1 MKFSRRYPA
10 NIWNCAAIFKRNDIL
25 TFERTGNGEPVCW
38 VAVQNFILLILFPL
52 TIIDIMLK
60 QVPNHV
66 HIYLESNPNP
76 NSLKFVVN
84 DVLVPEGLSFD
95 FPDAGSTGI
104 SPLAGELFGYDF
116 VDRVFFA
123 SNFITV
129 TKKEDVEWLEVQNIL
144 KEHIKTYLEEGK
156 FVIALDQP
164 EEAVQEEETESVKKI
179 KAILD
184 EYIRPAVE
192 QDGGAITYH
201 SFQDGIVKVKL
212 QGSCSGCPSS
222 TITLKAG
229 IENLFVR
236 MMPDEVKG
244 VEAIA

>member
-1 MKFSRRYPA
+1 MLQ
-10 NIWNCAAIFKRNDIL
+10 AAPKN
-25 TFERTGNGEPVCW
+25 
-38 VAVQNFILLILFPL
+38 
-52 TIIDIMLK
+52 
-60 QVPNHV
+60 V

-84 DVLVPEGLSFD
+84 EMLVPETMSFD
-95 FPDAGSTGI
+95 FPDAESTGI
-104 SPLAGELFGYDF
+104 SPLAKELFSFPF

-129 TKKEDVEWLEVQNIL
+129 TKKGDVEWLEVQNT
-144 KEHIKTYLEEGK
+144 IKDFIKKYLEDGK
-156 FVIALDQP
+156 FIIEVNANADLP
-164 EEAVQEEETESVKKI
+164 VEEETEAIRKI
-179 KAILD
+179 KTILE

-222 TITLKAG
+222 MITLKAG
-229 IENLFVR
+229 IENLFTR
-236 MMPDEVKG
+236 MMPGEVKA
-244 VEAIA
+244 VEALA